1 MRQYSLFSLFLFI
14 FLSFSFLK
22 KQTFVTKTTD
32 SWPKPLHDYTKVSNY
47 EAKFQ
52 IGRALFYDPFL
63 SSDSTISCASCHLS
77 FTGFAHVD
85 HSLSHGIN
93 GHVGNRNAPALI
105 NLAWSPFFHWDG
117 MFTSLENQSVSPI
130 ENPKEMNMPIAKLI
144 QKLNSSNKYRGL
156 FYKSFG
162 DSLINNDNIQK
173 SLAVFVSSLVSK
185 NSKYDQ
191 VMTKN
196 SGIYFTD
203 QEKRGYEI
211 FKKDCA
217 SCHTEPLF
225 TNHEFK
231 SNGLLPDSILNDF
244 GRYQVSGNQKD
255 SFLFKVPTLR
265 NIQFTFPYMH
275 DGRFLNLKEVIK
287 HYSDLTNN
295 SHHLSRELYKIKSHN
310 DHQKKD
316 LLSFLYTLS
325 DKEFLFNKR
334 YQFPQ

>member
-14 FLSFSFLK
+14 LLSFSFLK
-22 KQTFVTKTTD
+22 KQTFVTNTTD

-52 IGRALFYDPFL
+52 IGRALFYDPLL

-93 GHVGNRNAPALI
+93 GQIGHRNAPALI

-162 DSLINNDNIQK
+162 EFHEYKPKANDQKLYNIHEKQDIISDAHPQTAYVADAMGK
-173 SLAVFVSSLVSK
+173 GGLVENGHEQSK
-185 NSKYDQ
+185 AMQS
-191 VMTKN
+191 
-196 SGIYFTD
+196 
-203 QEKRGYEI
+203 EE
-211 FKKDCA
+211 
-217 SCHTEPLF
+217 
-225 TNHEFK
+225 EF
-231 SNGLLPDSILNDF
+231 DA
-244 GRYQVSGNQKD
+244 RH
-255 SFLFKVPTLR
+255 R
-265 NIQFTFPYMH
+265 NA
-275 DGRFLNLKEVIK
+275 KE
-287 HYSDLTNN
+287 N
-295 SHHLSRELYKIKSHN
+295 
-310 DHQKKD
+310 
-316 LLSFLYTLS
+316 
-325 DKEFLFNKR
+325 
-334 YQFPQ
+334 